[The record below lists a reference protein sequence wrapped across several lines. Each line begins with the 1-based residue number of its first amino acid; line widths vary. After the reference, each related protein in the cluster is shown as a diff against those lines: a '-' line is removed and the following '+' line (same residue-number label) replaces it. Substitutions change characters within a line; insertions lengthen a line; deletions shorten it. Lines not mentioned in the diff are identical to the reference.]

1 MEINYKLNICKKI
14 DEWLNEHKEIS
25 CASFARE
32 LGLTDSSVFRWRAGT
47 CAPDT
52 SLLPKI
58 CEIMNISLSELFGLP
73 SNNSLPEEEK
83 LLQSYRT
90 NPEFK
95 EFIDK
100 YLNDNEFKQVINSR
114 AKISK

>member
-1 MEINYKLNICKKI
+1 MQKNRWMVKWTQRSKLCF
-14 DEWLNEHKEIS
+14 
-25 CASFARE
+25 FARE

-100 YLNDNEFKQVINSR
+100 YLNDNEFKQVINSI

>member
-1 MEINYKLNICKKI
+1 MEKDYKKNICKKI

-32 LGLTDSSVFRWRAGT
+32 LGLTDSSIFRWRAGT

-58 CEIMNISLSELFGLP
+58 CEIMNITLSELFGL
-73 SNNSLPEEEK
+73 SKSGSTSEEER
-83 LLQSYRT
+83 LLTAYRT

-95 EFIDK
+95 DFIDNK
-100 YLNDNEFKQVINSR
+100 CFKHSSCHSSVL
-114 AKISK
+114 

>member
-1 MEINYKLNICKKI
+1 MEINYKNNICKKI
-14 DEWLNEHKEIS
+14 NEWFNEHNEIS
-25 CASFARE
+25 CAAFARK

-52 SLLPKI
+52 SLLPQI

-73 SNNSLPEEEK
+73 LNTSLSEEER
-83 LLQSYRT
+83 LLHTYRN

-100 YLNDNEFKQVINSR
+100 YLNDNEFKTVINSI

>member
-1 MEINYKLNICKKI
+1 MRYTTAKGLDDDVNV
-14 DEWLNEHKEIS
+14 D
-25 CASFARE
+25 
-32 LGLTDSSVFRWRAGT
+32 LGRDV
-47 CAPDT
+47 
-52 SLLPKI
+52 SLI

-100 YLNDNEFKQVINSR
+100 YLNDNEFKQVINSI